1 MMFQDSVDMT
11 PDRPRVLSLGEL
23 RVLRAQWRAEG
34 KRLVLTNG
42 TFDLLHIGHV
52 RYLQAA
58 RELGDVLV
66 VGINSDA
73 SVRGY
78 KGPGRP
84 VVPQDE
90 RAEIVAALRS
100 VDYTTIFDEPT
111 ATHLVEALQPEV
123 YAKGGDYAPGSKPLP
138 EAAAVELYGG
148 QVCIIPFVE
157 GRSASELIRRTMDDR
172 R

>member
-11 PDRPRVLSLGEL
+11 PERPQVISLGEL
-23 RVLRAQWRAEG
+23 VALRAQWRAEG

-42 TFDLLHIGHV
+42 TFDLLHVGHV

-100 VDYTTIFDEPT
+100 VHYTTIFDEPT

-138 EAAAVELYGG
+138 EADAVERYGG
-148 QVCIIPFVE
+148 QVRIIPFVE
-157 GRSASELIRRTMDDR
+157 GRSASELIRRTMESC
-172 R
+172 

>member
-1 MMFQDSVDMT
+1 MT
-11 PDRPRVLSLGEL
+11 PDATGRVVSMGEL
-23 RVLRAQWRAEG
+23 VALRERWRSEG

-42 TFDLLHIGHV
+42 TFDLLHVGHV

-58 RELGDVLV
+58 KELGDVLV
-66 VGINSDA
+66 VGINSDE

-84 VVPQDE
+84 VVPQGE
-90 RAEIVAALRS
+90 RAEVVAALRC

-111 ATHLVEALQPEV
+111 ATHLVEALQPDF

-138 EAAAVELYGG
+138 EAPAVEHYGG
-148 QVCIIPFVE
+148 EVRIIPFVE
-157 GRSASELIRRTMDDR
+157 GHSASELIRRTMDGGR
-172 R
+172 

>member
-1 MMFQDSVDMT
+1 M
-11 PDRPRVLSLGEL
+11 LSLADL
-23 RVLRAQWRAEG
+23 LDSRDKWREAG
-34 KRLVLTNG
+34 LRLVLTNG

-52 RYLQAA
+52 RYLEAA
-58 RELGDVLV
+58 RAKGDLLV

-90 RAEIVAALRS
+90 RAELVAALRC

-111 ATHLVEALQPEV
+111 AVALVDALRPEV
-123 YAKGGDYAPGSKPLP
+123 YVKGGDYTPGSKPLP
-138 EAAAVELYGG
+138 EAEAVTSYGG
-148 QVCIIPFVE
+148 EVCIVQFEE
-157 GRSASELIRRTMDDR
+157 GHSASDLIRRVSGT
-172 R
+172 

>member
-1 MMFQDSVDMT
+1 
-11 PDRPRVLSLGEL
+11 
-23 RVLRAQWRAEG
+23 
-34 KRLVLTNG
+34 VLTNG

-66 VGINSDA
+66 VGINSDE

-90 RAEIVAALRS
+90 RAEIVAALRC

-111 ATHLVEALQPEV
+111 ATHLVEALQPDI
-123 YAKGGDYAPGSKPLP
+123 YAKGGDYAHGNKPLP
-138 EAAAVELYGG
+138 EAAAVERYGG
-148 QVCIIPFVE
+148 EVRIIPLVE
-157 GRSASELIRRTMDDR
+157 GRSASELIRRTMDDGR
-172 R
+172 

>member
-11 PDRPRVLSLGEL
+11 PDPPGRLLTLGEL
-23 RVLRAQWRAEG
+23 ALLRAQWRAEG
-34 KRLVLTNG
+34 MRLVLTNG

-90 RAEIVAALRS
+90 RAEIVGALRC

-138 EAAAVELYGG
+138 EAPAVERYGG
-148 QVCIIPFVE
+148 QVRIIPFVE
-157 GRSASELIRRTMDDR
+157 GRSASELIRRTTESG
-172 R
+172 

>member
-1 MMFQDSVDMT
+1 MLFQDSVDMT
-11 PDRPRVLSLGEL
+11 PDATRRVLTLAEL
-23 RVLRAQWRAEG
+23 VALRQTWQAEG

-66 VGINSDA
+66 VGINSDE

-90 RAEIVAALRS
+90 RAEIVAALRC

-111 ATHLVEALQPEV
+111 ATHLVEALHPDI

-138 EAAAVELYGG
+138 EAPAVERYGG
-148 QVCIIPFVE
+148 EVRIIPFVE
-157 GRSASELIRRTMDDR
+157 GHSASELIRRVGG
-172 R
+172 